1 LQRQLGLENGALF
14 AVPIPHECEKQGA
27 EIQRLVEQAVTE
39 SEVNGM
45 NKRGKEVT
53 PWLLA
58 RVAELTKGDSMSSNL
73 ALLRNTA
80 RVGQSFSLPHDIS
93 LSRQSGGQIAV
104 QYAKLANG
112 YVWFALVHIGNISL

>member
-1 LQRQLGLENGALF
+1 
-14 AVPIPHECEKQGA
+14 
-27 EIQRLVEQAVTE
+27 
-39 SEVNGM
+39 M

-80 RVGQSFSLPHDIS
+80 SVGEWFFLP
-93 LSRQSGGQIAV
+93 
-104 QYAKLANG
+104 
-112 YVWFALVHIGNISL
+112 

>member
-1 LQRQLGLENGALF
+1 
-14 AVPIPHECEKQGA
+14 
-27 EIQRLVEQAVTE
+27 
-39 SEVNGM
+39 M

-80 RVGQSFSLPHDIS
+80 SVGECFFFLDDINLSLPLGS
-93 LSRQSGGQIAV
+93 QIAV

-112 YVWFALVHIGNISL
+112 YDVWFALVQIGFKYLTLGILGPSEYHFVYSTIC

>member
-1 LQRQLGLENGALF
+1 
-14 AVPIPHECEKQGA
+14 
-27 EIQRLVEQAVTE
+27 
-39 SEVNGM
+39 M

-80 RVGQSFSLPHDIS
+80 RVGQSFSSPHDIS

-112 YVWFALVHIGNISL
+112 YVRFALVHIGNISL